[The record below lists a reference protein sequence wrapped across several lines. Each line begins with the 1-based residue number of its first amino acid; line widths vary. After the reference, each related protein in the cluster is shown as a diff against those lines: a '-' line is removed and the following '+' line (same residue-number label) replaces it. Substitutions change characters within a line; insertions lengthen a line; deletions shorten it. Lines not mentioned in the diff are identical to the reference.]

1 MMNLGQ
7 SMRTVALAM
16 AAVMLATSLPMNF
29 ARAALVTTDEVVA
42 AQAADEDRARV
53 MQFMARDDVRRQ
65 IEALGIDPQEAAQ
78 RTASL
83 SDGEIQQIAGRLN
96 ELPAGGDSFLAI
108 VIGVALLIFLI
119 LVITDL
125 LGVTD
130 VLPFIDSQAS

>member
-16 AAVMLATSLPMNF
+16 AAVMLAMSLPMNF

-53 MQFMARDDVRRQ
+53 IQFMAREDVRRQ
-65 IEALGIDPQEAAQ
+65 IEAMGIDPQEAAQ

-83 SDGEIQQIAGRLN
+83 SDGEIQQIAGRLD
-96 ELPAGGDSFLAI
+96 ELPAGQDVVILIFAAALAL
-108 VIGVALLIFLI
+108 ALL

-125 LGVTD
+125 LGYTD
-130 VLPFIDSQAS
+130 IYPFLEKQTN